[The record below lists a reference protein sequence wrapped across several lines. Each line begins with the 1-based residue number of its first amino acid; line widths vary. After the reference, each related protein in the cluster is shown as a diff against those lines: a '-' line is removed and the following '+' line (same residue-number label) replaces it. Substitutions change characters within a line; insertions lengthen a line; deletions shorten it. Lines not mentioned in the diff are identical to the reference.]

1 MSDKKEAERLDEPR
15 SDAGP
20 ASGGSPMRDG
30 AHARGRGSL
39 EKACPVRTAIDVIA
53 GRWKP
58 SILQQLNDA
67 PRRHCELLRSIDGIS
82 SQALSMQLRQLM
94 ADDVVAKISRDQA
107 VYALTPRGMA
117 LATVMDGL
125 SHWGESYLSW
135 RGETGRKAR

>member
-1 MSDKKEAERLDEPR
+1 MSDNKEWQSWDRPG
-15 SDAGP
+15 SPAGP
-20 ASGGSPMRDG
+20 PSGGSPVIG
-30 AHARGRGSL
+30 HANSRGLGSL

-67 PRRHCELLRSIDGIS
+67 PRRHCELLRSLDGIS

-94 ADDVVAKISRDQA
+94 ADDVIAKISREQA
-107 VYALTPRGMA
+107 VYALTPRGLA

-125 SHWGESYLSW
+125 SDWGESYLSW
-135 RGETGRKAR
+135 RSDTVWKAR